1 MAERTPARAPR
12 GTEDVMA
19 PDTARW
25 QHLLLEVA
33 GVSGRAGYARL
44 RSPLVETADLV
55 RHVVGDEAIV
65 EVRAPGSDERLALTP
80 GVAASAA
87 RAFAQHGP
95 ATPWKVWS
103 LQTCLALADDGPP
116 VQRNEVAL
124 QALGSTDPDLD
135 VEVIT
140 VAVDLLAA
148 LGLARPTL
156 VLNSLG
162 TLSDRRRYVEA
173 LRAWLADRRDELP
186 DADRRLAATSPLKVL
201 ASTDPDTRSLLAGAP
216 RSLDGLS
223 DDGRAHLEKVQEG
236 VGAAGIDYL
245 LDHRVAGGSPHAVQ
259 VVFELQADD
268 DTVLVS
274 GGRHEG
280 MVEDLGGPATP
291 GVGWRS
297 VIESLL
303 DAGAAAE
310 AGHPGDEVDVFV
322 VDLTGGSVARDL
334 TRVLRRQGVRADR
347 AFDDRSM
354 RAQMKAADRSG
365 AAVAVIVGEQEQA
378 QGVVALRRLRGD
390 GEGDQTTVPA
400 DDVVPAVRAALAPP
414 REV

>member
-1 MAERTPARAPR
+1 
-12 GTEDVMA
+12 MA

-25 QHLLLEVA
+25 QHVLLEVA
-33 GVSGRAGYARL
+33 ATSARAGYGRL

-65 EVRAPGSDERLALTP
+65 EVRAPGTDERLALTP

-103 LQTCLALADDGPP
+103 LQTCLVPEGDGPS

-140 VAVDLLAA
+140 VGVDLLAA
-148 LGLARPTL
+148 LGLSRPTL

-173 LRAWLADRRDELP
+173 LRSWLGEHLDDLP
-186 DADRRLAATSPLKVL
+186 EADRRLAGTAPLRVL
-201 ASTDPDTRSLLAGAP
+201 ASTDPGTRALLTGAP

-236 VGAAGIDYL
+236 LGAAGIDYL

-259 VVFELQADD
+259 VVFELQGDD
-268 DTVLVS
+268 DGALVA

-291 GVGWRS
+291 GVGWRTT
-297 VIESLL
+297 IETLL
-303 DAGAAAE
+303 GADDAVAADA
-310 AGHPGDEVDVFV
+310 PGDGVEVFV
-322 VDLTGGSVARDL
+322 VDLTGGSAARDL
-334 TRVLRRQGVRADR
+334 TRVLRRQGIRADR

-378 QGVVALRRLRGD
+378 QGVVALRHLRGD
-390 GEGDQTTVPA
+390 AEGDQATVPA
-400 DDVVPAVRAALAPP
+400 ADVVPAVRTAL

>member
-1 MAERTPARAPR
+1 MGERTPARAPK

-19 PDTARW
+19 PATAAW
-25 QHLLLEVA
+25 QHLLLVVA
-33 GVSGRAGYARL
+33 DAAARAGYGRL
-44 RSPLVETADLV
+44 RSPVVETADLV
-55 RHVVGDEAIV
+55 RHVVGEEALV
-65 EVRAPGSDERLALTP
+65 AVTAPGSRERLALTP

-87 RAFAQHGP
+87 RAFAQHSP

-103 LQTCLALADDGPP
+103 LQTCLVPGADGPP
-116 VQRNEVAL
+116 VQRNEVAI
-124 QALGSTDPDLD
+124 QALGSNDPDLD

-148 LGLARPTL
+148 LGVTRPTL

-173 LRAWLADRRDELP
+173 LRGWFAERADELP
-186 DADRRLAATSPLKVL
+186 DADRRLARTAPLRVL
-201 ASTDPDTRSLLAGAP
+201 ASTDPDTRSLLAFAP
-216 RSLDGLS
+216 RSLDALS

-268 DTVLVS
+268 DTVLVA

-291 GVGWRS
+291 GVGWRTT
-297 VIESLL
+297 IEALL
-303 DAGAAAE
+303 SARGGEVAAA
-310 AGHPGDEVDVFV
+310 APGEEVDVFV
-322 VDLTGGSVARDL
+322 VDLTGGTAARDL

-365 AAVAVIVGEQEQA
+365 AKVAVIVGEQELA
-378 QGVVALRRLRGD
+378 QGTYGLRHLRGAEE
-390 GEGDQTTVPA
+390 GEQTTVPRA
-400 DDVVPAVRAALAPP
+400 DVIPALRTALAAD
-414 REV
+414 

>member
-1 MAERTPARAPR
+1 
-12 GTEDVMA
+12 MA
-19 PDTARW
+19 PDTGRW
-25 QHLLLEVA
+25 QHLLLQVA
-33 GVSGRAGYARL
+33 ETAARAGYGRL

-55 RHVVGDEAIV
+55 RHVVGEEAIV
-65 EVRAPGSDERLALTP
+65 EVRAPGTDARLALTP

-103 LQTCLALADDGPP
+103 LQTCLVPDGDGAA
-116 VQRNEVAL
+116 VQRNEVAV

-148 LGLARPTL
+148 LGVTRPTL

-173 LRAWLADRRDELP
+173 LRGWLAERTDDLGEV
-186 DADRRLAATSPLKVL
+186 DRRLAASAPLRVL
-201 ASTDPDTRSLLAGAP
+201 ASTDPVTRALLASAP
-216 RSLDGLS
+216 RALDTLS
-223 DDGRAHLEKVQEG
+223 DEGRAHLEKVQEG

-245 LDHRVAGGSPHAVQ
+245 LDHRVSGGSPHAVQ
-259 VVFELQADD
+259 VVWELQGDD
-268 DTVLVS
+268 DVVLVA

-291 GVGWRS
+291 GVGWRTT
-297 VIESLL
+297 IETLL
-303 DAGAAAE
+303 GAGDGAGADDRADRVE
-310 AGHPGDEVDVFV
+310 VFV

-378 QGVVALRRLRGD
+378 RGVVALRRLRGD
-390 GEGDQTTVPA
+390 DEGDQTTVPA
-400 DDVVPAVRAALAPP
+400 ADVVPAVRAALAGA
-414 REV
+414 

>member
-1 MAERTPARAPR
+1 
-12 GTEDVMA
+12 MA
-19 PDTARW
+19 PETARW

-33 GVSGRAGYARL
+33 AVAARAGYGRL
-44 RSPLVETADLV
+44 RSPLVEAADLV
-55 RHVVGDEAIV
+55 RHIVGDDVLV
-65 EVRAPGSDERLALTP
+65 EVQAPGSVERLALTP

-103 LQTCLALADDGPP
+103 LQTCLVPGGDGPP
-116 VQRNEVAL
+116 VQRNEVGL

-140 VAVDLLAA
+140 VAVDLLVA
-148 LGLARPTL
+148 LGLSRPTL
-156 VLNSLG
+156 ALNSLG

-173 LRAWLADRRDELP
+173 LRSWLDERRDDLP
-186 DADRRLAATSPLKVL
+186 EPDRRLARTAPLQVL
-201 ASTDPDTRSLLAGAP
+201 ASADPTTRSLLSGAP

-223 DDGRAHLEKVQEG
+223 DEGRAHLEKVQQG

-268 DTVLVS
+268 DRVLVA

-297 VIESLL
+297 TIENLL
-303 DAGAAAE
+303 RASEGLGPE
-310 AGHPGDEVDVFV
+310 VPGDEVEVFV

-365 AAVAVIVGEQEQA
+365 AAVAVIVGEQEKA
-378 QGVVALRRLRGD
+378 QGVVALRHLRGTD
-390 GEGDQTTVPA
+390 EGEQATVPEA
-400 DDVVPAVRAALAPP
+400 DVVPAIRQALADG
-414 REV
+414 

>member
-1 MAERTPARAPR
+1 
-12 GTEDVMA
+12 MA
-19 PDTARW
+19 PATARW
-25 QHLLLEVA
+25 QHLLLQVA
-33 GVSGRAGYARL
+33 EGAARGGYARL

-103 LQTCLALADDGPP
+103 LQTCLVPDGDGPP

-140 VAVDLLAA
+140 VAVDLLDG
-148 LGLARPTL
+148 LGVPRPTL

-173 LRAWLADRRDELP
+173 LRAWLAERRGDLP
-186 DADRRLAATSPLKVL
+186 EADRRLADSAPLRVL
-201 ASTDPDTRSLLAGAP
+201 ASADPTTRSLLAGAP

-223 DDGRAHLEKVQEG
+223 DDARAHLEKVQEG

-259 VVFELQADD
+259 VVFELQTDD
-268 DTVLVS
+268 DRVLVS

-291 GVGWRS
+291 GVGWRTT
-297 VIESLL
+297 IETLL
-303 DAGAAAE
+303 GA
-310 AGHPGDEVDVFV
+310 GDEVGADAPGDGVEVFV
-322 VDLTGGSVARDL
+322 VDLTGGSAARDL

-378 QGVVALRRLRGD
+378 QGVVGLRHLRGD
-390 GEGDQTTVPA
+390 GEGDQTAVPA
-400 DDVVPAVRAALAPP
+400 ADVVPAIRAAL
-414 REV
+414 REVRAIHPA

>member
-1 MAERTPARAPR
+1 
-12 GTEDVMA
+12 MA

-25 QHLLLEVA
+25 QHLLLQVA
-33 GVSGRAGYARL
+33 EATARAGYARL

-55 RHVVGDEAIV
+55 RHVVGDDAIV

-103 LQTCLALADDGPP
+103 LQTCLVPDGAGPS

-140 VAVDLLAA
+140 VAVDLLDG
-148 LGLARPTL
+148 LGVSRPTL

-173 LRAWLADRRDELP
+173 LRAWLAERRDELP
-186 DADRRLAATSPLKVL
+186 EADRRLAATAPLRVL
-201 ASTDPDTRSLLAGAP
+201 ASADPVTRSLLAGAP

-223 DDGRAHLEKVQEG
+223 DDARAHLQKVQEG

-268 DTVLVS
+268 DQVLVA

-291 GVGWRS
+291 GVGWRTT
-297 VIESLL
+297 IETLL
-303 DAGAAAE
+303 GAGDQVGADA
-310 AGHPGDEVDVFV
+310 PGDEVEVFV

-354 RAQMKAADRSG
+354 RAQMKVADRSG
-365 AAVAVIVGEQEQA
+365 AKVAVIVGEQEQA
-378 QGVVALRRLRGD
+378 QGVVGLRHLRGTQ
-390 GEGDQTTVPA
+390 EGAQFEVA
-400 DDVVPAVRAALAPP
+400 AHDVVPAVRAALVH
-414 REV
+414 EVPGTS

>member
-1 MAERTPARAPR
+1 
-12 GTEDVMA
+12 MA

-25 QHLLLEVA
+25 QHLLLQVA
-33 GVSGRAGYARL
+33 EGMARAGYARL

-103 LQTCLALADDGPP
+103 LQTCLVPDGGGPS

-140 VAVDLLAA
+140 VAVDLLDG
-148 LGLARPTL
+148 LGVSRPTL

-173 LRAWLADRRDELP
+173 LRAWLAERRDELP
-186 DADRRLAATSPLKVL
+186 DADRRLAATAPLRVL
-201 ASTDPDTRSLLAGAP
+201 ASTDPATRSLLAGAP

-223 DDGRAHLEKVQEG
+223 DDARAHLQKVQEG

-268 DTVLVS
+268 DQVLVA

-291 GVGWRS
+291 GVGWRTT
-297 VIESLL
+297 IETLL
-303 DAGAAAE
+303 GAGDQVGADA
-310 AGHPGDEVDVFV
+310 PGDEVEVFV

-354 RAQMKAADRSG
+354 RAQMKVADRSG
-365 AAVAVIVGEQEQA
+365 AKVAVIVGEQEQA
-378 QGVVALRRLRGD
+378 QGVVGLRHLRGTQ
-390 GEGDQTTVPA
+390 EGAQFAVAAHDI
-400 DDVVPAVRAALAPP
+400 VPAVRTALA
-414 REV
+414 ED

>member
-1 MAERTPARAPR
+1 
-12 GTEDVMA
+12 MA
-19 PDTARW
+19 PDTGRW
-25 QHLLLEVA
+25 QHLLLQVA
-33 GVSGRAGYARL
+33 ETAARAGYGRL

-55 RHVVGDEAIV
+55 RHVVGEEAIV
-65 EVRAPGSDERLALTP
+65 EVRAPGTDARLALTP

-103 LQTCLALADDGPP
+103 LQTCLVPDGDGPA
-116 VQRNEVAL
+116 VQRNEVAV

-148 LGLARPTL
+148 LGVTRPTL

-173 LRAWLADRRDELP
+173 LRGWLAERTDDLGE
-186 DADRRLAATSPLKVL
+186 ADRRLAASAPLRVL
-201 ASTDPDTRSLLAGAP
+201 ASTDPVTRALLASAP
-216 RSLDGLS
+216 RALDTLS
-223 DDGRAHLEKVQEG
+223 DEGRAHLEKVQEG

-245 LDHRVAGGSPHAVQ
+245 LDHRVSGGSPHAVQ
-259 VVFELQADD
+259 VVWELQGDD
-268 DTVLVS
+268 DVVLVA

-291 GVGWRS
+291 GVGWRTT
-297 VIESLL
+297 IETLL
-303 DAGAAAE
+303 GAGDGAGADDRTDRVE
-310 AGHPGDEVDVFV
+310 VFV

-378 QGVVALRRLRGD
+378 RGVVALRRLRGD
-390 GEGDQTTVPA
+390 DEGDQTTVPA
-400 DDVVPAVRAALAPP
+400 ADVVPAVRAALAGA
-414 REV
+414 

>member
-1 MAERTPARAPR
+1 
-12 GTEDVMA
+12 MA

-25 QHLLLEVA
+25 QHLFLEVA
-33 GVSGRAGYARL
+33 AAAGRAGYGRL
-44 RSPLVETADLV
+44 RSPLVEDADLV
-55 RHVVGDEAIV
+55 RHIVGDEAIV
-65 EVRAPGSDERLALTP
+65 EVRPPGSGERLALTP

-103 LQTCLALADDGPP
+103 LQTCLVPAAGGPA
-116 VQRNEVAL
+116 VQRNEVGL

-140 VAVDLLAA
+140 VAVELLGA
-148 LGLARPTL
+148 LGLSRPTL
-156 VLNSLG
+156 ALNSLG

-173 LRAWLADRRDELP
+173 LRAWLAERVDELP
-186 DADRRLAATSPLKVL
+186 DADRRLAARAPLRVL
-201 ASTDPDTRSLLAGAP
+201 ESTDPATRALLAGAP
-216 RSLDGLS
+216 RSLDALS

-259 VVFELQADD
+259 VVFELQSDD

-291 GVGWRS
+291 GVGWRAT
-297 VIESLL
+297 IETLL
-303 DAGAAAE
+303 AAGEGRA
-310 AGHPGDEVDVFV
+310 PEVPSDGVEVFV
-322 VDLTGGSVARDL
+322 IDLTGGSVARDL
-334 TRVLRRQGVRADR
+334 TRLLRRQGVRADR

-365 AAVAVIVGEQEQA
+365 ASVAVIVGEQEKA
-378 QGVVALRRLRGD
+378 EGVVALRRLRGAD
-390 GEGDQTTVPA
+390 EGDQTTVPEA
-400 DDVVPAVRAALAPP
+400 DVIPAVRAALA
-414 REV
+414 EA

>member
-1 MAERTPARAPR
+1 
-12 GTEDVMA
+12 MA
-19 PDTARW
+19 PETARW
-25 QHLLLEVA
+25 QHLLLQVA
-33 GVSGRAGYARL
+33 AAASRAGYARL

-55 RHVVGDEAIV
+55 RHVVGDAAIV

-103 LQTCLALADDGPP
+103 LQTCLVPDGGGPA

-148 LGLARPTL
+148 LGVARPTL

-173 LRAWLADRRDELP
+173 LRAWLADHADELP
-186 DADRRLAATSPLKVL
+186 DADRRLAATAPLRVL
-201 ASTDPDTRSLLAGAP
+201 ASADPATRSLLALAP

-245 LDHRVAGGSPHAVQ
+245 LDHRIAGGSPHAVQ
-259 VVFELQADD
+259 VVFELQGDD
-268 DTVLVS
+268 DQALVS

-291 GVGWRS
+291 GVGWRTT
-297 VIESLL
+297 IEGLL
-303 DAGAAAE
+303 AAGGGAADT
-310 AGHPGDEVDVFV
+310 PDEGVEVFV
-322 VDLTGGSVARDL
+322 VDLTGGSAARDL
-334 TRVLRRQGVRADR
+334 TRVLRRQGVRVDR

-365 AAVAVIVGEQEQA
+365 AAVAVIVGEQEKA
-378 QGVVALRRLRGD
+378 EGVVALRRLRGD
-390 GEGDQTTVPA
+390 DEGDQTTVPEA
-400 DDVVPAVRAALAPP
+400 DVVPAVRAALAESP
-414 REV
+414 